1 MPIAVSMT
9 EVVAGNALRRAFQDA
24 VTTGELTI
32 SSVQTVVFA
41 FSFVQ
46 YRTCR
51 VPELRPGKKSA
62 ICFHVRF
69 FFSFKS
75 TSSWSSSGVNLSFG
89 PRGRAAGG
97 GIPSCPT
104 TLGGP

>member
-1 MPIAVSMT
+1 VPFVVSMS
-9 EVVAGNALRRAFQDA
+9 EVVAGITQRRAFQDV

-41 FSFVQ
+41 LSFVQ
-46 YRTCR
+46 YRTCS

-62 ICFHVRF
+62 ICFQVRF

-75 TSSWSSSGVNLSFG
+75 TSSWSSSGVNLSLG
-89 PRGRAAGG
+89 PRGR
-97 GIPSCPT
+97 
-104 TLGGP
+104 